1 MYIGFGIFFVLLYL
15 TKNINKMTKL
25 EKTLIGFDY
34 NTQKQ
39 IRELYKLDKTQL
51 ALYIINLE
59 NSILKLKT
67 KTK

>member
-1 MYIGFGIFFVLLYL
+1 
-15 TKNINKMTKL
+15 MTEL

-51 ALYIINLE
+51 ALHIINLE

>member
-1 MYIGFGIFFVLLYL
+1 
-15 TKNINKMTKL
+15 MTEL
-25 EKTLIGFDY
+25 EKALIGYDY

-59 NSILKLKT
+59 NSILNLKLKT